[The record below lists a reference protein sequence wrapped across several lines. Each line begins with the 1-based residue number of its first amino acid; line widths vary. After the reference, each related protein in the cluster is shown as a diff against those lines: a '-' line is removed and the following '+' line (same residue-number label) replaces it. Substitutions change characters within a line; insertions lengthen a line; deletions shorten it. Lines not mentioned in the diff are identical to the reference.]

1 MTGWHWLILVS
12 GLAILVASAWG
23 GLSLWQR
30 RHIRTAREEFDA
42 RRQLLSD
49 EFLRAA
55 SATGKPRG
63 LRWVAC
69 DWNPETAFARDRK
82 TGQLAALVAVT
93 IRFEAV
99 EGGDMEGVEAV
110 GNLRHAS
117 AVFFYDRG
125 RWQTAGRALFNLGPA
140 EALAHLHEQYQR
152 LPDAV

>member
-1 MTGWHWLILVS
+1 MSAWHWLILVT
-12 GLAILVASAWG
+12 GLVIFVALVWG
-23 GLSLWQR
+23 SMSLWQR
-30 RHIRTAREEFDA
+30 RHIRTAREEFHA
-42 RRQLLSD
+42 RRHELAGD
-49 EFLRAA
+49 FLRAA
-55 SATGKPRG
+55 STTGKPRG

-93 IRFEAV
+93 IRFEAI

-117 AVFFYDRG
+117 ALFFYDRR

-140 EALAHLHEQYQR
+140 EALAHLHEQFER
-152 LPDAV
+152 LPDSV

>member
-1 MTGWHWLILVS
+1 MNGWHWLILVT
-12 GLAILVASAWG
+12 GLVIFVASAWA

-30 RHIRTAREEFDA
+30 RHIRAAREQFYA
-42 RRQLLSD
+42 QRHQLAD
-49 EFLRAA
+49 DFLRAA

-82 TGQLAALVAVT
+82 TGQLAALVSVT
-93 IRFEAV
+93 IRFEAI

-110 GNLRHAS
+110 SNLRHAS

-125 RWQTAGRALFNLGPA
+125 HWQTAGRALFNLSPG
-140 EALAHLHEQYQR
+140 EALVHLHDQYEQ
-152 LPDAV
+152 LPTAV